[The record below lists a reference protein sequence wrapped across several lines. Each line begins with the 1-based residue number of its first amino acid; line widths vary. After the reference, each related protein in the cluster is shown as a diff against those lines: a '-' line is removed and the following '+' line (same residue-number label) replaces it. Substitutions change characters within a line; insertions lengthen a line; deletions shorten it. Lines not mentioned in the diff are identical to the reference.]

1 MHIYTFFI
9 SKIFKYF
16 KYLFVKGSKVSTGK
30 CVLSKPK
37 HLLSPVMQIQRKSVE
52 GTFNNLKFNKAFT
65 TSLCLYEVV
74 TLEETH
80 FDAVKGLI

>member
-1 MHIYTFFI
+1 
-9 SKIFKYF
+9 
-16 KYLFVKGSKVSTGK
+16 
-30 CVLSKPK
+30 
-37 HLLSPVMQIQRKSVE
+37 MQIQRKSVE

-74 TLEETH
+74 TLDETH